1 MMRAHRLLVVAAV
14 AGCAGSHA
22 VGGLAPVPRPSSR
35 VPVDSVLAGLTV
47 RQSVAQ
53 LVTPWLSG
61 SYTSLDD
68 SLFQVAVRWGLAR
81 DRRSDRVGRLAVRY
95 RREAQ
100 RAATALAPAA
110 ARLGGP
116 RVGRRDA

>member
-68 SLFQVAVRWGLAR
+68 SLFQVAVRWVDSLEIGGLIV
-81 DRRSDRVGRLAVRY
+81 SVGSPISS
-95 RREAQ
+95 ESTQ
-100 RAATALAPAA
+100 RTATWNSESS
-110 ARLGGP
+110 
-116 RVGRRDA
+116 